1 MARVDFRMNPASVAP
16 PLPAGLSLEGS
27 SSDRGISIRWRNMAS
42 WALLSLGMVAAANLV
57 GLFFKLRDLPWND
70 PIQLLVVVFG
80 VVGMVFTYLVIR
92 RLVNVTRLQVTP
104 ERIRISHGPVP
115 WRRPSEV
122 ATETIR
128 TVEVRPYQWR
138 YEGSVMTH
146 YHVWAVH
153 EDGRESLL
161 LGRDTDAEQG
171 NHVRDEIQLVLDAR
185 AVEMR

>member
-1 MARVDFRMNPASVAP
+1 MAGVDFRMNPPSVAP
-16 PLPAGLSLEGS
+16 PLPAGLSVEGS
-27 SSDRGISIRWRNMAS
+27 GSKRVLSIHWRNMAS
-42 WALLSLGMVAAANLV
+42 WALLPLGMVAAVIPV
-57 GLFFKLRDLPWND
+57 GLFFKLSDLPWND

-80 VVGMVFTYLVIR
+80 VVGLVFTYLVIR
-92 RLVNVTRLQVTP
+92 RLVNVTRLEVTP

-115 WRRPSEV
+115 WRRPFEV

-138 YEGSVMTH
+138 YEGSVATH
-146 YHVWAVH
+146 YHVWTVH

-161 LGRDTDAEQG
+161 LGRDTDAEQA
-171 NHVRDEIQLVLDAR
+171 NHVRDEIQRVLDAR